1 MTRLS
6 FSRSSIFYI
15 TVLYQQRRE
24 NILTMRKC
32 NPAQATKI
40 MEVELSRGKNLQ
52 QALELVIKNKAFDG
66 SKACIT
72 FIREEAMNSRESTP
86 LIFNKLWLD

>member
-6 FSRSSIFYI
+6 FPRSSIFYI

-40 MEVELSRGKNLQ
+40 MEVVLSQGKNLQ

-72 FIREEAMNSRESTP
+72 LIREEAIKSRKSTP
-86 LIFNKLWLD
+86 LIFKKIWLD